1 MEENDFDYI
10 AAEAREQQILLDKGI
25 TFTAG
30 NVEYLIKQP
39 VLGQLDKL
47 SELFLKLDLNKEKLA
62 SENSMEIFEEQKRM
76 IGKNA
81 RLLARIIAIAAVDHI
96 GVPRGMW
103 ERLLKRVRINFL
115 VRKYTEQIYWNVR
128 PSDLMKLTTIIFKAS
143 NLSDFSASIA
153 LLSVNRTTAPQAI
166 ED

>member
-1 MEENDFDYI
+1 MEENFDYN

-30 NVEYLIKQP
+30 EKEYLIEQP
-39 VLGQLDKL
+39 YLGTLDYLAVELLRLDVDLKKL
-47 SELFLKLDLNKEKLA
+47 ESKLG
-62 SENSMEIFEEQKRM
+62 MEIFEEQKRVVAP
-76 IGKNA
+76 NA
-81 RLLARIIAIAAVDHI
+81 RRCARIVAIAVLNSKWKI
-96 GVPRGMW
+96 R
-103 ERLLKRVRINFL
+103 FL
-115 VRKYTEQIYWNVR
+115 TEFYAQKFLWSVR
-128 PSDLMKLTTIIFKAS
+128 PSDLMKLTSIILKAS